1 MNVNLVCKVGFKILA
16 AVVAGAAIVIGIDK
30 AVGGDK
36 KCTKPQGPDPKM
48 FGGNY
53 KSEGNQVPTSSSEV
67 GRGLQQASQQNCN
80 QTTTDV
86 ILSGI
91 RGAGET
97 CSKLFTLAQ
106 ALSQMI
112 QSVGSVFGNYRAPSG
127 YGGYPGQQGQT
138 VRSGNIVWVPAT
150 NSSCILQAVPA
161 ENNNNGW

>member
-36 KCTKPQGPDPKM
+36 KSSGN
-48 FGGNY
+48 GGF
-53 KSEGNQVPTSSSEV
+53 SPSGNPGNANNGDSGSFPTNGDGS
-67 GRGLQQASQQNCN
+67 LQQAPQQSQSM
-80 QTTTDV
+80 TDS

-97 CSKLFTLAQ
+97 CGKLFTLAQ
-106 ALSQMI
+106 SLSQMI

-127 YGGYPGQQGQT
+127 GPGGYPGQNQSF
-138 VRSGNIVWVPAT
+138 RSGNIVWVPAA

-161 ENNNNGW
+161 DNNNGW